1 MLDTGAGGR
10 RRLGD
15 RNHYEQTSAVRVP
28 FPPHWTKPDV
38 KGLLYAMQ
46 GSVCA
51 YCGMEISLDVDHFR
65 PKGSVDEDQSHEG
78 YWWLAYECSNYL
90 LACTVCNR
98 RKRSRFPI
106 RPGAT
111 RCTYHT
117 RSAIGTEERVL
128 LEPAEDPVEEWLTL
142 DQADV
147 GGRLVPDPNL
157 SADDRRRVQEVIELF
172 RLNHDARLRR
182 SWSHA
187 YELAGRAAAEE
198 RWDDLRRSAMRHRP
212 HSLVARVVLERTA
225 PERLPSAEDEM
236 RDHIDSLWSDLR
248 MLLKETRA
256 RAPNP
261 VDERELHEF
270 VWALIVLRNDPPAG
284 DPSSVDEYLGRLL
297 EREDAEA
304 RIGIV
309 KLFGDCQPRTS

>member
-1 MLDTGAGGR
+1 MLDTGPAGR

-15 RNHYEQTSAVRVP
+15 RSHYEQTAVVRVP
-28 FPPHWTKPDV
+28 FPPHWTEPDV

-65 PKGSVDEDQSHEG
+65 PKGAVDEDQPHGG

-106 RPGAT
+106 LQGAT

-117 RSAIGTEERVL
+117 RSAMGTEKRVL
-128 LEPAEDPVEEWLTL
+128 LEPSEDPVEEWLKL
-142 DQADV
+142 DQPDV
-147 GGRLVPDPNL
+147 TGRLVPNPNL
-157 SADDRRRVQEVIELF
+157 AADDRQRVKFVIDFF
-172 RLNHDARLRR
+172 RLNRDPRLRR
-182 SWSHA
+182 SRSNA
-187 YELAGRAAAEE
+187 YELAARAAAEQ

-212 HSLVARVVLERTA
+212 HSLAARVVLEKVA

-236 RDHIDSLWSDLR
+236 LDLIDSLWSDLR
-248 MLLKETRA
+248 LLLNEGRA

-284 DPSSVDEYLGRLL
+284 DPASTAEYLSRLL
-297 EREDAEA
+297 EREQAETQKE
-304 RIGIV
+304 IV
-309 KLFGDCQPRTS
+309 RLFRECATQGT